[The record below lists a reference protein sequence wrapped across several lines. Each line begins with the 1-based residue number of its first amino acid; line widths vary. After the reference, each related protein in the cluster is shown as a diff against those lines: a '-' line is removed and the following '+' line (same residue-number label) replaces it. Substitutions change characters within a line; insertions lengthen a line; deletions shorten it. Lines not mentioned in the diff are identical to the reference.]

1 MNLQLRWDLYYAQLG
16 KDNILETIMPFADAV
31 K

>member
-1 MNLQLRWDLYYAQLG
+1 MNLQLRCDLYYAQQE
-16 KDNILETIMPFADAV
+16 KDNILETILPFADAV